1 MHIRTNF
8 RIFDTMKS
16 AEYNST
22 RKELIQWI
30 SSLNDTSLLNFL
42 NSIRMSRKKDNND
55 WWEQL
60 SESDKKNIE
69 LGLKDLQEGKV
80 VSSEEFWKRLK
91 NA

>member
-1 MHIRTNF
+1 
-8 RIFDTMKS
+8 MKS
-16 AEYNST
+16 AEYSST
-22 RKELIQWI
+22 RQELIQWI

-42 NSIRMSRKKDNND
+42 NSLRMSRKKNNKD

-80 VSSEEFWKRLK
+80 ISSEEFWKRLA

>member
-1 MHIRTNF
+1 
-8 RIFDTMKS
+8 MKS

-60 SESDKKNIE
+60 SESYKKNIE

>member
-1 MHIRTNF
+1 
-8 RIFDTMKS
+8 MKS

-69 LGLKDLQEGKV
+69 LGLKDLHEGKV

>member
-1 MHIRTNF
+1 
-8 RIFDTMKS
+8 MKS